1 MKFDYKA
8 GVYWSSLL
16 SAVIFSL
23 PVQAQVGKFPPAPV
37 MPASAAQDS
46 SRALTGDAISSLEVK
61 QNANGQ
67 WVAVCE
73 LSLSGKLSWRQ
84 LTIEAVVDPER
95 SSNDPNAITMVNPDA
110 KAGAQSQTVLLKR
123 PDLYSD
129 FYNARLEIVERTHKQ
144 VQTEWVIAKLNGLMD
159 DGRAVKVSKVV
170 RQTIKWPDKRVWDA
184 DQTIAIDGPS
194 KSLNKAVQLIDEGN
208 SETLASARLLLERL
222 LLRDGKMAAAY
233 IEMARVSMKTNWGVE
248 GLLQARR
255 YLDSALS
262 IDPENVN
269 ALILRGYVSAHQG
282 RYKEAEADFLNASR
296 SNPPNLWLWSNWGE
310 VLVMQGKM
318 DDAIKMYLKGVNHP
332 PTNDTYDRAR
342 EDAYAKLISIYEG
355 KRDLESVEKMHKNRV
370 HDFGGVG
377 CYVVKYAFFKI
388 VERDDPDA
396 AIDLLKDFN
405 QFDCGNENSKEAL
418 GMAYYV
424 KWAQSSGS
432 QRMDF
437 INRARI
443 YFPIGAQLFYR
454 LGSSAS
460 TLNAAKALANSGESI
475 DQKDNNGM
483 TALAYAIERREYDIA
498 GRLVKLG
505 GSPTALVGEQAVP
518 VALIPVFNNDLEGVR
533 LLRKLGVNYSVVNFQ
548 GVSAMNY
555 ARKIGNKKMLDVLG
569 NVSPNI

>member
-1 MKFDYKA
+1 MNFDCKA

-23 PVQAQVGKFPPAPV
+23 PGQAQVAKFPPMAV
-37 MPASAAQDS
+37 TAASAAQDN
-46 SRALTGDAISSLEVK
+46 SRALTGDAISNLEVK
-61 QNANGQ
+61 QDANGQ
-67 WVAVCE
+67 WVAKCE
-73 LSLSGKLSWRQ
+73 VVLSGKLSWRQ
-84 LTIEAVVDPER
+84 LTIEAVVEPER
-95 SSNDPNAITMVNPDA
+95 SSNDPSAITMVPLDP
-110 KAGAQSQTVLLKR
+110 KAATQLQTVALKR

-129 FYNARLEIVERTHKQ
+129 FYNTRLNVVERTHKQ
-144 VQTEWVIAKLNGLMD
+144 VQTEWVLAKLNGISE
-159 DGRAVKVSKVV
+159 DGRPVNVSKLV

-184 DQTIAIDGPS
+184 DQSIVIDGPA
-194 KSLNKAVQLIDEGN
+194 KSLSKAVQLIDEGN

-222 LLRDGKMAAAY
+222 LLKDGRMTQAY

-262 IDPENVN
+262 IDPESVN

-282 RYKEAEADFLNASR
+282 RYKEAEADFLKASK

-310 VLVMQGKM
+310 VLVMQGKV
-318 DDAIKMYLKGVNHP
+318 DEGIKMYLKGVNHP

-342 EDAYAKLISIYEG
+342 ADAYSNLISIYEE
-355 KRDLESVEKMHKNRV
+355 RHDLESIEKMHKSRV
-370 HDFGGVG
+370 HDFGGDA

-388 VERDDPDA
+388 QERDEPDA

-405 QFDCGNENSKEAL
+405 QLDCDADNSKEAL
-418 GMAYYV
+418 GMAYYM
-424 KWAQSSGS
+424 KWSQSNES
-432 QRMDF
+432 QRNEF

-443 YFPIGAQLFYR
+443 YFPIGARLFYR
-454 LGSSAS
+454 LGSSPV
-460 TLNAAKALANSGESI
+460 TLKAAKSLAKSGESV
-475 DQKDNNGM
+475 DQKDNSGM
-483 TALAYAIERREYDIA
+483 TALAYAIERREYEIA
-498 GRLVKLG
+498 SRLVKLG
-505 GSPTALVGEQAVP
+505 GSPTALVGGQAVP

-533 LLRKLGVNYSVVNFQ
+533 LFKKLGVNYAAVNFQ

-555 ARKIGNKKMLDVLG
+555 ARKIGNKKMQDALG

>member
-1 MKFDYKA
+1 MKFSCKV
-8 GVYWSSLL
+8 GVYWSTLF
-16 SAVIFSL
+16 SAVIFSF
-23 PVQAQVGKFPPAPV
+23 PGQAQVAQFPPAPV
-37 MPASAAQDS
+37 TAASAVQDS
-46 SRALTGDAISSLEVK
+46 SSAPTGDVISNLAVK
-61 QNANGQ
+61 QNANGH
-67 WVAVCE
+67 WVAICE

-84 LTIEAVVDPER
+84 LTIEAVVEPER
-95 SSNDPNAITMVNPDA
+95 SSNDPGAITIVPLD
-110 KAGAQSQTVLLKR
+110 KTAGAQLQTIELKR

-129 FYNARLEIVERTHKQ
+129 VYNARLNIVERTHKQ
-144 VQTEWVIAKLNGLMD
+144 VQTEWVVAKLNGVME
-159 DGRAVKVSKVV
+159 DGRPVKLSKVV

-184 DQTIAIDGPS
+184 DQSILGDGPS
-194 KSLNKAVQLIDEGN
+194 KSLSKAIQLIDEGN
-208 SETLASARLLLERL
+208 QETLAAARLLLERL
-222 LLRDGKMAAAY
+222 LLKDGRMTQAY

-248 GLLQARR
+248 GFLQARR

-262 IDPENVN
+262 IDSENVN

-282 RYKEAEADFLNASR
+282 RYKEAEADFLTASR

-342 EDAYAKLISIYEG
+342 EDAYAKLISLYEG

-377 CYVVKYAFFKI
+377 CYVVKYAFFKV

-405 QFDCGNENSKEAL
+405 QFDCGDENSKEAL

-424 KWAQSSGS
+424 KWAQSSDA
-432 QRMDF
+432 QRMEF

-460 TLNAAKALANSGESI
+460 TLKAAKALAKSGESI
-475 DQKDNNGM
+475 DQKDNSGM

-533 LLRKLGVNYSVVNFQ
+533 LLKKLGVNYSVVNFQ